1 MSGPQTA
8 ISRSALSLAVDWTV
22 WRDEFP
28 TFRTK
33 TYLNTCS
40 LAPLSRRVRE
50 AQERFLD
57 EWEALGASAWYE
69 LWMHALDALRGKVAR
84 VLGARK
90 EEIALAPSVSVALSA
105 VASALDHST
114 RPRVVLSD
122 LDFPTLAYQ
131 WAVKPQVERRFVPSE
146 DGIHVSAERIA
157 AAVDERTALVATS
170 HVYYTSGAV
179 QDIAQVAEAAHAH
192 GALALVDAYQGTGQ
206 LPTDV
211 HAADVDVLVTGGLKW
226 LLGGT
231 GIAFLYVKE
240 ALIPRLRPTI
250 AGWFGNAEQFAFDAH
265 AFTFHEDARRFELG
279 TTANAAVYAASAGLD
294 IVLELGVDRIRH
306 RTSELTTDIIERLSD
321 AGYALKSPSVPEE
334 RAGIVAVQLR
344 DPAKAVKSLAVQ
356 DFIVDYRHDRLR
368 ISPYFYNTPEDNERF
383 VDTLRT
389 VSPPR

>member
-1 MSGPQTA
+1 
-8 ISRSALSLAVDWTV
+8 VDWTV

-28 TFRTK
+28 TFQTK

-40 LAPLSRRVRE
+40 LAPLSRRVRA

-69 LWMHALDALRGKVAR
+69 LWMPALDALRGKVAR

-90 EEIALAPSVSVALSA
+90 EEIALAPNVSVALSA
-105 VASALDHST
+105 VASALDYSK
-114 RPRVVLSD
+114 RSRVVLSD
-122 LDFPTLAYQ
+122 LDFPTVAYQ

-146 DGIHVSAERIA
+146 DGIHVRPEQIA
-157 AAVDERTALVATS
+157 AAVDERTAIVATS

-179 QDIAQVAEAAHAH
+179 QDITRVARVAHVH

-206 LPTDV
+206 VPTDV
-211 HAADVDVLVTGGLKW
+211 HVADVDILVTGGLKW

-240 ALIPRLRPTI
+240 ALVPRLRPTI
-250 AGWFGNAEQFAFDAH
+250 AGWFGNADQFAFDAH

-294 IVLELGVDRIRH
+294 IVLELGVDRLRD
-306 RTSELTTDIIERLSD
+306 RTSELTTDVIERLSD
-321 AGYALKSPSVPEE
+321 AGYALKSPVVPEE
-334 RAGIVAVQLR
+334 RAAIVAVPLR
-344 DPAKAVKSLAVQ
+344 DPAKAVKALAAQ
-356 DFIVDYRHDRLR
+356 DFVVDYRHDRLR
-368 ISPYFYNTPEDNERF
+368 VSPYFYNTPEDNERF
-383 VDTLRT
+383 VDALWA
-389 VSPPR
+389 VAPPG

>member
-1 MSGPQTA
+1 
-8 ISRSALSLAVDWTV
+8 VDWTV

-40 LAPLSRRVRE
+40 LAPLSRRVRA

-69 LWMHALDALRGKVAR
+69 LWMDALDALRRKAAR
-84 VLGARK
+84 VLGAGK
-90 EEIALAPSVSVALSA
+90 KEIALAPSVSVALSA
-105 VASALDHST
+105 AASSLDHSK

-131 WAVKPQVERRFVPSE
+131 WAVKPQVERHFVSSE
-146 DGIHVSAERIA
+146 DGIQVRPERIA
-157 AAVDERTALVATS
+157 AAVDERTAIVATS
-170 HVYYTSGAV
+170 HVYYTSGAL
-179 QDIAQVAEAAHAH
+179 QDIARVAKGAHAH
-192 GALALVDAYQGTGQ
+192 GALALVDAYQATGQ

-231 GIAFLYVKE
+231 GIAFLYVRE
-240 ALIPRLRPTI
+240 ALIPQLRPTI
-250 AGWFGNAEQFAFDAH
+250 AGWFGNADQFAFDAR
-265 AFTFHEDARRFELG
+265 AFTYHEDARRFELG

-294 IVLELGVDRIRH
+294 IVLELGVDRLRQ
-306 RTSELTTDIIERLSD
+306 RTSELTTDVVERLSD
-321 AGYALKSPSVPEE
+321 AGYTLKSPSVPAE

-344 DPAKAVKSLAVQ
+344 DSAKAVKALGAQ
-356 DFIVDYRHDRLR
+356 DFVVDYRHDRLR
-368 ISPYFYNTPEDNERF
+368 VSPFFYNTPEDNERF
-383 VDTLRT
+383 VDALRM
-389 VSPPR
+389 VAPPD